1 MGCLFVPFDEI
12 CGEVSPVA
20 STHGDASFVDVCR
33 CRRLPRRFRGVRR
46 RPWGR
51 YAAEIRDP
59 SLRKRLWLGTY
70 DTAEEAAAVYDD
82 AALRLKGSL
91 AVTNFVAAKA
101 AKANKPR
108 MTMKLR
114 PPKEPAADTT
124 AVAPPLASEPEDS
137 FYPFASPTSVLR
149 HELLPPAFDLLYS
162 GLGELCDLAAAP
174 TPSSSS
180 KAAEFD
186 CLPWW
191 ESEDFVTPTPAGL
204 TAATNAVSVK

>member
-1 MGCLFVPFDEI
+1 
-12 CGEVSPVA
+12 
-20 STHGDASFVDVCR
+20 
-33 CRRLPRRFRGVRR
+33 
-46 RPWGR
+46 
-51 YAAEIRDP
+51 
-59 SLRKRLWLGTY
+59 
-70 DTAEEAAAVYDD
+70 
-82 AALRLKGSL
+82 
-91 AVTNFVAAKA
+91 
-101 AKANKPR
+101 
-108 MTMKLR
+108 MKLR

>member
-1 MGCLFVPFDEI
+1 METRPSSMSAAAADSLA
-12 CGEVSPVA
+12 A
-20 STHGDASFVDVCR
+20 SRSRRPKRVRVFFVD
-33 CRRLPRRFRGVRR
+33 
-46 RPWGR
+46 
-51 YAAEIRDP
+51 A
-59 SLRKRLWLGTY
+59 
-70 DTAEEAAAVYDD
+70 D
-82 AALRLKGSL
+82 A
-91 AVTNFVAAKA
+91 T
-101 AKANKPR
+101 
-108 MTMKLR
+108 
-114 PPKEPAADTT
+114 E
-124 AVAPPLASEPEDS
+124 SEPEDS